1 VPVNVDRQWRPYTY
15 GRWAYTGRYG
25 WRWNSDKQFGW
36 ATYHCGRWGF
46 SSQVGWFWVP
56 GSRWGPAWVSWR
68 SSDNY
73 LAWAPLPPSYDE
85 DVSINIRVETVP
97 DYYWQVVPTGHSCR
111 QIFRGTSCGMNLA
124 MNQFCKKPVR

>member
-46 SSQVGWFWVP
+46 FKPGWLVLGAGQP
-56 GSRWGPAWVSWR
+56 LGSGLGVMAV
-68 SSDNY
+68 
-73 LAWAPLPPSYDE
+73 L
-85 DVSINIRVETVP
+85 
-97 DYYWQVVPTGHSCR
+97 
-111 QIFRGTSCGMNLA
+111 
-124 MNQFCKKPVR
+124 